1 MRRWWRDDRGNAV
14 VELAPVALALIMFL
28 VLLITAGRITA
39 ANLAVQDAAQS
50 AARQAS
56 LARDPAGA
64 ETAALPSAR
73 AALAGDG
80 LDCQPTVTLTTTGF
94 AVPVGEPASV
104 AATVTCHVNLTGLN
118 IIPGVPGQVAV
129 SASASSP
136 LDTFRG
142 RTEGQP

>member
-1 MRRWWRDDRGNAV
+1 MKAPWRGDRGNAV
-14 VELAPVALALIMFL
+14 VELAPVAVVFILFIA
-28 VLLITAGRITA
+28 LLIAGGRVTT
-39 ANLAVQDAAQS
+39 ANLAVQDAAQE

-64 ETAALPSAR
+64 QAAALPSAK

-80 LDCQPTVTLTTTGF
+80 LDCQPQVTLNTAGF

-104 AATVTCHVNLTGLN
+104 TATVTCHVTLTGLSV
-118 IIPGVPGQVAV
+118 IPGMPGQMAV

-142 RTEGQP
+142 RTGAQP